1 MELQDVAGRI
11 MAPKDVHVLIPRI
24 CEYVPLHSKRDVI
37 HLRVV
42 FFFFLLAILCSLQ
55 DLSSLT
61 RDRTWAM
68 AVKAP
73 SPNHWTTRE
82 FPPVKD
88 LKMGDSPGLSVW
100 AHCNHRCPYEEEAEG
115 QRRYDSKR
123 RGQSDGIAGRGL

>member
-1 MELQDVAGRI
+1 M
-11 MAPKDVHVLIPRI
+11 
-24 CEYVPLHSKRDVI
+24 
-37 HLRVV
+37 
-42 FFFFLLAILCSLQ
+42 Q

-100 AHCNHRCPYEEEAEG
+100 TQCNHKCPYKEEAEG
-115 QRRYDSKR
+115 QRRYDSKS
-123 RGQSDGIAGRGL
+123 RGQSNGVDGRGP

>member
-1 MELQDVAGRI
+1 
-11 MAPKDVHVLIPRI
+11 MAPKDVHILIPRI
-24 CEYVPLHSKRDVI
+24 CEYVPLHGKRDVI
-37 HLRVV
+37 HLKA
-42 FFFFLLAILCSLQ
+42 FFFLATLCSLQ

-100 AHCNHRCPYEEEAEG
+100 TQCNHKCPYKEEAEG
-115 QRRYDSKR
+115 QRRYGSKS
-123 RGQSDGIAGRGL
+123 RGQSNGVDGRGP